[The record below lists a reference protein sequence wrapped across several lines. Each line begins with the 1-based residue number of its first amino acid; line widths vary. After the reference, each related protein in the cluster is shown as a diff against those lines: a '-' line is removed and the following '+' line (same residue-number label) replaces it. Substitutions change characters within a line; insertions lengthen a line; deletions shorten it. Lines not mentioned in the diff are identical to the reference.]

1 MFVMRVFIAAIILIF
16 SFQSPSQ
23 ADDIRDFQIEGI
35 SIGDSLLDHFSKK
48 EVKDFFEIKYA
59 VNYYPK
65 SKKFFTL
72 GTFSEGKI
80 YKQILFG
87 LKASDNKYIIYGVD
101 GYKRMSYQDCVKES
115 KLIISEIKQLFS
127 KDKFSYRFYEKEHE
141 GDASGNSIIFSHDF
155 NFNSG
160 DSIRVICTD
169 WGKEMEADHY
179 FDNIAVAIGAKEYD
193 DWLENEAY

>member
-1 MFVMRVFIAAIILIF
+1 MLQA
-16 SFQSPSQ
+16 PSL

-87 LKASDNKYIIYGVD
+87 LKASDNKYIIKSKKSTGLFHPKQDFECDKVIVSGGVM
-101 GYKRMSYQDCVKES
+101 GSVKLLMECKKRGSLPNLSKHIGNFVRSNSEAIIGVKT
-115 KLIISEIKQLFS
+115 QL
-127 KDKFSYRFYEKEHE
+127 
-141 GDASGNSIIFSHDF
+141 
-155 NFNSG
+155 
-160 DSIRVICTD
+160 
-169 WGKEMEADHY
+169 
-179 FDNIAVAIGAKEYD
+179 
-193 DWLENEAY
+193 